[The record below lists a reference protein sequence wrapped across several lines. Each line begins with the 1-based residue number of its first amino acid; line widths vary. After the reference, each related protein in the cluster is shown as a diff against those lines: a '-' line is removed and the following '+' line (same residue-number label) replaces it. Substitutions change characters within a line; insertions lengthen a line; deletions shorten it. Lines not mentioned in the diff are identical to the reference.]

1 MRHRKNSRKL
11 SRKHSHRKAM
21 LNNMARSLIIYQ
33 RIKTTL
39 AKAKEARR
47 LTERL
52 ISLSKRDTLH
62 SRRLAYDVLRDR
74 VLVAKL
80 FKEIAPLFKD
90 RNGGFTR
97 IVRLNN
103 RTGDGAGLVILELV
117 EKLKKEEKPKKIKE
131 TREKKPEP
139 AKELHKKEEKPREE
153 KVKEIKKEEEK
164 VKPKAEREEKKPQEP
179 PKKAAQEVSEKREE
193 PKKKP
198 GFLEGIRKFFKK

>member
-1 MRHRKNSRKL
+1 MRHRRNTGRL

-21 LNNMARSLIIYQ
+21 LDNMARSLIIHQ

-47 LTERL
+47 LIERL
-52 ISLSKRDTLH
+52 ISCSKRDTLH
-62 SRRLAYDVLRDR
+62 SRRLAYNILRER
-74 VLVAKL
+74 TLVTRL

-97 IVRLNN
+97 IVRLRN
-103 RTGDGAGLVILELV
+103 RVGDGAGLVILELV

-131 TREKKPEP
+131 RIEKKPETV
-139 AKELHKKEEKPREE
+139 KEVHKKEEKPKEE
-153 KVKEIKKEEEK
+153 KIKEIKKEEER
-164 VKPKAEREEKKPQEP
+164 VKPRPEREEKKLKEP
-179 PKKAAQEVSEKREE
+179 SKKATQEVSEKAEE

-198 GFLEGIRKFFKK
+198 GFLEGIRKFFKR